1 MLQHRPQNT
10 TEHNNALEVVPN
22 SASIKGQIQ
31 AKNVAMFLIHF
42 LQGQDFNH
50 RLLNIFK
57 HVLKVLTWD
66 NLYCNMTKLPFTE

>member
-31 AKNVAMFLIHF
+31 AKNVPRDFL
-42 LQGQDFNH
+42 
-50 RLLNIFK
+50 
-57 HVLKVLTWD
+57 VS
-66 NLYCNMTKLPFTE
+66 